1 MRSARLVDVSAME
14 PLLPDRGSL
23 AEPALALVREA
34 SALGGQL
41 HPVTRATVADLLRA
55 INTYHSNLIEGHNTR
70 PRDIERALEG
80 RLSANPERRGLQIEA
95 RAHVEVQ
102 RLAESRIDS
111 EPELSVT
118 STDFLRFL
126 HREFYER
133 LSDEWRTIRTADGG
147 HERTVTPGCLR
158 DDEVEVGR
166 HRPPPASVMP
176 QFMERFAEAYDPAR
190 LGGLEAIVAAAAS
203 HHWLLWIH
211 PFLDGNGRV
220 ARLYTDAY
228 LRRIGVGGHGL
239 WTASRGLARNRAR
252 YLEALAAADAE
263 RWNDY
268 DGRGPRSQSAL
279 VAFCRFFVE
288 VCLDQVGF
296 MSSLLELDGLLAR
309 VEEYVHRR
317 AAGGLGSKLPVEA
330 ALLLREALLR
340 GEFPRG
346 EAPRVTG
353 VSERSARRVVS
364 VLVREKLLVSSKPK
378 GPLRLGLPTEAVGF
392 YFPQLFPEDTL
403 R

>member
-1 MRSARLVDVSAME
+1 MGSARSVDVSAME
-14 PLLPDRGSL
+14 PLLPERGSL
-23 AEPALALVREA
+23 TEPALALVREA

-41 HPVTRATVADLLRA
+41 HPVTRATVADLLRT

-80 RLSANPERRGLQIEA
+80 HLSASPERRGLQIEA

-102 RLAESRIDS
+102 RLAEGRVDS
-111 EPELSVT
+111 EPDLRVAG
-118 STDFLRFL
+118 TDFLLFL
-126 HREFYER
+126 HREFYSR
-133 LSDEWRTIRTADGG
+133 LADGWRTIRSADGQ
-147 HERTVTPGCLR
+147 HERTVAPGRLR
-158 DDEVEVGR
+158 DAEVEVGR
-166 HRPPPASVMP
+166 HRPPPASAMP
-176 QFMERFAEAYDPAR
+176 RFLERFAEAYDPAL
-190 LGGLEAIVAAAAS
+190 LGGLDAVVAAAAS
-203 HHWLLWIH
+203 HHRLLWIH

-252 YLEALAAADAE
+252 YLDALAAADAE

-268 DGRGPRSQSAL
+268 AGRGPRSQSAL
-279 VAFCRFFVE
+279 AFCRFFLD
-288 VCLDQVGF
+288 VCLDQVRF
-296 MSSLLELDGLLAR
+296 MTSLLELDGLLAR

-353 VSERSARRVVS
+353 VSERSARRAVS
-364 VLVREKLLVSSKPK
+364 LLVREKLLVSNTPK
-378 GPLRLGLPTEAVGF
+378 GPLRLGLPIEVVGF